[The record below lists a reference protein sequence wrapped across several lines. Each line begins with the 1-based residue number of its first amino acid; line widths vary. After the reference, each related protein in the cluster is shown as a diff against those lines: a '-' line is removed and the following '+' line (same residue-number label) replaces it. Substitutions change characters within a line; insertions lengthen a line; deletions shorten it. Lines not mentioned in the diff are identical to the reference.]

1 MPDESPSPPTHVLT
15 GTWTLDRV
23 RTVSLLI
30 IAIVAVGV
38 ALWAGR
44 DVFVPLALAAAFASV
59 LRPLVRW
66 LRDRARLPVP
76 AAAALVIVAL
86 LGSLGAAGIA
96 LEEPARALM
105 SDAPQLLSKARAR
118 VDELRRPLQ
127 RVTQAFDGG
136 VRTRGRRTA
145 GSAASAAGAASEGAA
160 GAASAPASPIP
171 GVPPN
176 ALGSMVE
183 RLFGT
188 TAGLIA
194 TTAEVL
200 LLLYFLLAGDDRFLR
215 RLVGG
220 LQDPGAKR
228 TAVEVARESEAHV
241 ARYLGT
247 LVIISAGQGAVVAVA
262 LWALHVPSPVVW
274 GLATMIFETL
284 PYLGAAVMIS
294 GLAVVGLASTGNVA
308 GAFAPPAVYLL
319 VSTLQ
324 NSFVSPIAYGRRLR
338 LNPFAILVAVLAGYA
353 LWGVA
358 GVFLAVPAAA
368 ALNVLAEHV
377 EALAPVGAFLRE

>member
-1 MPDESPSPPTHVLT
+1 MSTDEPHPPSHVLA
-15 GTWTLDRV
+15 GVWSLDGV
-23 RTVSLLI
+23 RTVSLGV
-30 IAIVAVGV
+30 IAAVAAGV

-59 LRPLVRW
+59 LRPVVRW
-66 LRDRARLPVP
+66 LRERARLPVP
-76 AAAALVIVAL
+76 LAAALVILAL
-86 LGSLGAAGIA
+86 LGALGAAGIA
-96 LEEPARALM
+96 LEEPARDLVTEM
-105 SDAPQLLSKARAR
+105 PQLLSKARGR
-118 VDELRRPLQ
+118 IDELRRPLQ
-127 RVTQAFDGG
+127 RMTQAIDGST
-136 VRTRGRRTA
+136 VRTRGRRTTS
-145 GSAASAAGAASEGAA
+145 GTTPAAGGPATGAL
-160 GAASAPASPIP
+160 SNTPSVIP
-171 GVPPN
+171 GMPPSE
-176 ALGSMVE
+176 LGTAIE

-194 TTAEVL
+194 STAEVL

-220 LQDPGAKR
+220 LDDPNAKR
-228 TAVEVARESEAHV
+228 TAVDVVRASEANV

-247 LVIISAGQGAVVAVA
+247 LLLISSAQGAVVALA

-274 GLATMIFETL
+274 GLATIVLETL
-284 PYLGAAVMIS
+284 PYLGAAVMVA
-294 GLAVVGLASTGNVA
+294 GLTVVGLASTGSVA
-308 GAFAPPAVYLL
+308 EALAPPATYLL

-338 LNPFAILVAVLAGYA
+338 LNPFAILVTVLAGYA

-377 EALAPVGAFLRE
+377 PALSPLGALLRE

>member
-1 MPDESPSPPTHVLT
+1 MPDESSSSPTHVLT
-15 GTWTLDRV
+15 GTWSLDRV
-23 RTVSLLI
+23 RTVSLVV
-30 IAIVAVGV
+30 IAIVATGV

-66 LRDRARLPVP
+66 LRDHARLPVP
-76 AAAALVIVAL
+76 AGAALVIIAL
-86 LGSLGAAGIA
+86 LGTLGGAGIA

-105 SDAPQLLSKARAR
+105 NDAPQLLSKARVR
-118 VDELRRPLQ
+118 VDELRRPVQ
-127 RVTQAFDGG
+127 RVTQAFDDGG
-136 VRTRGRRTA
+136 RTRARRGA
-145 GSAASAAGAASEGAA
+145 NGSAAGG
-160 GAASAPASPIP
+160 GAASASANAAAPTSPIP
-171 GVPPN
+171 GVSPN
-176 ALGSMVE
+176 ALGTAVE

-194 TTAEVL
+194 STAEVL

-215 RLVGG
+215 RVVGG
-220 LQDPGAKR
+220 LQDPSAKR

-247 LVIISAGQGAVVAVA
+247 LVLISAGQGVVVALA
-262 LWALHVPSPVVW
+262 LWALHVPSPIVW
-274 GLATMIFETL
+274 GLATMVFETL

-308 GAFAPPAVYLL
+308 GALAPPAAYLL